1 MLTRSRPRA
10 RRSRRPLRALF
21 ILLLALAIAAFVL
34 FRGGD
39 WMMRQR
45 YRYPHRDLVERYAAE
60 QSISPALVAAV
71 IYSESRFRQDAVSRL
86 GARGLMQL
94 MPDTAEWIAQKLDET
109 DGYTFD
115 RMFNPETN
123 IRYGCWYLGFLSR
136 CFGGDIIKIAAG
148 YHAGQNAVFGWLDDP
163 SISPNGWTIA
173 VDDIPYADTRQ
184 YVEKVVKTYA
194 IYQKYYYAPV
204 AAS

>member
-86 GARGLMQL
+86 GARG
-94 MPDTAEWIAQKLDET
+94 
-109 DGYTFD
+109 
-115 RMFNPETN
+115 
-123 IRYGCWYLGFLSR
+123 
-136 CFGGDIIKIAAG
+136 
-148 YHAGQNAVFGWLDDP
+148 
-163 SISPNGWTIA
+163 
-173 VDDIPYADTRQ
+173 
-184 YVEKVVKTYA
+184 
-194 IYQKYYYAPV
+194 
-204 AAS
+204 

>member
-1 MLTRSRPRA
+1 
-10 RRSRRPLRALF
+10 
-21 ILLLALAIAAFVL
+21 
-34 FRGGD
+34 
-39 WMMRQR
+39 MMRQR

-136 CFGGDIIKIAAG
+136 WFSAG
-148 YHAGQNAVFGWLDDP
+148 
-163 SISPNGWTIA
+163 ISSKLLQATTPDKTPFSAGWTTQAFRPTVGRSPWTISLRR
-173 VDDIPYADTRQ
+173 Y
-184 YVEKVVKTYA
+184 EA
-194 IYQKYYYAPV
+194 IR
-204 AAS
+204 